1 MADKTQKQ
9 DDGAERKAR
18 LAGQLR
24 ANLARR
30 KAQARARRAGEADQ
44 RPDGLDT
51 ASAESGGE
59 AAPDDGL

>member
-1 MADKTQKQ
+1 MADKRQKQ

-44 RPDGLDT
+44 RPDGLDP
-51 ASAESGGE
+51 ASAENGEDAPREGGQ
-59 AAPDDGL
+59 